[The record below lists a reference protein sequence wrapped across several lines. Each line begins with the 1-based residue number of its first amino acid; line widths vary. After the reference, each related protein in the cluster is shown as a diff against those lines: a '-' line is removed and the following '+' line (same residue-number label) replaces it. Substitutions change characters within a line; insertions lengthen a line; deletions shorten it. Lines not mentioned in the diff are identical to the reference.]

1 MCWYLRLLNFV
12 CFSAAANDEDGAS
25 IIAPA
30 IANYKTGRALSQLA
44 KYSFKAFDPSGDN
57 SGDRSIS
64 VHPHGMNGMW
74 NA

>member
-1 MCWYLRLLNFV
+1 MSCYKVLSCL

-25 IIAPA
+25 VIAPA
-30 IANYKTGRALSQLA
+30 IANYKTGRALSKLA

-57 SGDRSIS
+57 TGDRSIS
-64 VHPHGMNGMW
+64 IHPHGMNGMW

>member
-1 MCWYLRLLNFV
+1 MIQSRFLNSL

-30 IANYKTGRALSQLA
+30 IANYKTGRALSKLA

-57 SGDRSIS
+57 TGDRSIS